1 MKSSLIAIIQ
11 VLAAT
16 ASFAAAQTNRAPF
29 VTAPECVAP
38 CGSGAAEVGGSC
50 DAAAIGACACPIF
63 DGADDFCSFTC
74 AGGTWSLGCDEEN
87 NDAEVTPEAIPE
99 TEAPVADSCVD
110 TQGDWGFKTD
120 CKYWASIGECE
131 KNPGFMGNACPKSCN
146 TCGVDSTCIKACST
160 STAIELDTS
169 CGDTAVGDCLCP
181 LYAGADPFCGYT
193 CVGGKWSIKCQ
204 DEEEAA
210 PPAPAPAPVTPAL
223 PCVDKNTMCNYW
235 AKLTPSECSV
245 NPGYMN
251 ANCAKSCGTCAN

>member
-16 ASFAAAQTNRAPF
+16 ASFVAAAPF

-87 NDAEVTPEAIPE
+87 NDAEVTPEALPE

-146 TCGVDSTCIKACST
+146 TCGVDSTCIEACST

-204 DEEEAA
+204 DE
-210 PPAPAPAPVTPAL
+210 
-223 PCVDKNTMCNYW
+223 
-235 AKLTPSECSV
+235 
-245 NPGYMN
+245 
-251 ANCAKSCGTCAN
+251 